1 MLHSDNFNKWID
13 ILIALIVKQK
23 ILQSERKRDKMENID
38 VKSFSSFA
46 VTLQKLSQPLVQDD
60 SLTATFNPEALNV
73 AEW

>member
-1 MLHSDNFNKWID
+1 
-13 ILIALIVKQK
+13 VKQK

-73 AEW
+73 AE